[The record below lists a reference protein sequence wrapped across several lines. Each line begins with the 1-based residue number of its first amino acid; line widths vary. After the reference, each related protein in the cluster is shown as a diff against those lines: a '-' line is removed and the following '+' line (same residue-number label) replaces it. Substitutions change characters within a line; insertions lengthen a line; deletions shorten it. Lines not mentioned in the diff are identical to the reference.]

1 MLLRIDNKIS
11 AYLKCNADAGR
22 REIKTVADEL
32 LTKSSVSEL
41 LEVDYFMKVFI
52 PAYGLILDNLM
63 KVWVI

>member
-1 MLLRIDNKIS
+1 
-11 AYLKCNADAGR
+11 
-22 REIKTVADEL
+22 VADEL

-52 PAYGLILDNLM
+52 PAYGLTLDNLM